1 LTHPLAPDLAGWRLV
16 PRGLLFCLRP
26 TLDRDDL
33 RASVAF
39 WDDPA
44 TSTPET
50 SSGADVHVQ
59 MLAFA
64 YASSRF
70 ALAQALV
77 EAGDVSGATRQ
88 VRALLALDP
97 DDTEDRIAEA
107 MKAVGHTRFQ
117 HVALGVR
124 GRELLSANR

>member
-1 LTHPLAPDLAGWRLV
+1 MLRSTAPGETERRSDQHDPFVAAAIAVATLALFLRTSA
-16 PRGLLFCLRP
+16 PR
-26 TLDRDDL
+26 
-33 RASVAF
+33 S
-39 WDDPA
+39 
-44 TSTPET
+44 TSRTPP
-50 SSGADVHVQ
+50 
-59 MLAFA
+59 AFA

-88 VRALLALDP
+88 VTALLALDP

-107 MKAVGHTRFQ
+107 MKAIGHARFQ

-124 GRELLSANR
+124 ARELLSVNR